1 MEGHSDK
8 SSSLSVDSGGL
19 IDLSVLDSDCKTGD
33 SSLGKTI
40 SDRILSSFILVRV

>member
-40 SDRILSSFILVRV
+40 RVMAGLGVHFM